1 MRTETDGNKTIGIIG
16 GMGPMATVQLF
27 HKIVAMTQSETDM
40 GHLHIL
46 IDDNTKIPDRTDAI
60 LHEGDDPVPEMVRS
74 AFRLE
79 QSGADILI
87 MSCNTAHYFYP
98 EICRFVHIPFLNMI
112 WETAKEAKRQGFCRA
127 GLLATDGTI
136 STGIYEREFKRY
148 GLELTLPDGPKQ
160 KAVMNLIYQ
169 GVKSGADEWDTAPIE
184 RIVEHMKENGAQTV
198 ILGCTELPLAFSK
211 YHIRSGLPVIDPTEI
226 LAKQAILAAGG
237 NLRPEYK

>member
-1 MRTETDGNKTIGIIG
+1 MKTENNGNKTIGIIG

-27 HKIVAMTQSETDM
+27 HKIVAMTRSETDT

-46 IDDNTKIPDRTDAI
+46 VDDNTNIPDRTDAI
-60 LHEGDDPVPEMVRS
+60 LNEGDDPVPEMVRS
-74 AFRLE
+74 ALRLE

-98 EICRFVHIPFLNMI
+98 EICRFIHIPFLNMI

-136 STGIYEREFKRY
+136 GTRIYEREFKRY
-148 GLELTLPDGPKQ
+148 GLELTLPAGPEQ
-160 KAVMNLIYQ
+160 KAVMDLIYQ
-169 GVKSGADEWDTAPIE
+169 GVKAGTDEWDTAPIE
-184 RIVEHMKENGAQTV
+184 RVVEHMKENGAQAV
-198 ILGCTELPLAFSK
+198 ILGCTELPLAFSE

-237 NLRPEYK
+237 NLRSEYK